1 MEEGSPR
8 ALGSRYELRERLG
21 SGAMGEVWRAVDRTT
36 SEHVAA
42 KLLRET
48 YVYDADI
55 VGRFIQ
61 ERSILLN
68 LKHPQIVQVRDLVV
82 EGNDLAI
89 VMDLVEGR
97 DLRRHLRE
105 VRTLSARE
113 AVIVAC
119 AVLDALDAAHRASFL
134 HRDIKPDNVLLEG
147 GVPGDGSGV
156 RLSDF
161 GIARLA
167 QESTVQATGLI
178 GTPGYMPPELF
189 QYGKFSPASDVYA
202 AGVLL
207 YELLAGRTPFA
218 GKGTVHTIGNRHV
231 TVEPPSLPVHP
242 LLWTVLAITLA
253 KDPATRL
260 SAAATAQALR
270 DLPDDALDAPPLPA
284 QSEPES
290 WNTAQRT
297 VVRHH
302 VGPAIVEPGF
312 GPADPGASPAAQAA
326 PAGPVTDNGTE
337 IRPVLPGPLE
347 QVPPAA
353 ALAAPTPAAPT
364 PAAPAPAA
372 PTPAAPAPAPVVP
385 PVLPVPA
392 GPGRG
397 THVGASR
404 VPTWALGLVV
414 VVSLLVVATLVTLL
428 VRGGGAG
435 DDDGD
440 RDVAGEEVRTSLPVQ
455 RVQSPPASYASGL
468 TTSRA
473 AAYDPQERTVEIDLT
488 LNMPARPGESRG
500 TVSLLTFLPAGASGG
515 CPRSGVSWDPGV
527 EADLAPS
534 DAGVQQSCAWRLN
547 VPLNGSQAR
556 VVAEIELDLGA
567 EDDALQRWEE
577 EATADLEAALGDAS
591 NNRLAFP
598 LQQTTGVALRV
609 SRGAV
614 TQGESVEVLVDVTFA
629 GGTEPVYDS
638 AATGAAS
645 LTDAVRQLGGGPPT
659 LRSCSALAPQA
670 SGDLL
675 AEQPSARCEV
685 SAVLGVLESAP
696 AVVTISR

>member
-1 MEEGSPR
+1 MRSVEEGSPR

-21 SGAMGEVWRAVDRTT
+21 AGAMGEVWRAVDRTT
-36 SEHVAA
+36 GQHVAA

-68 LKHPQIVQVRDLVV
+68 LRHPRIVQVRDLVV
-82 EGNDLAI
+82 EGTDLAI

-105 VRTLSARE
+105 VGTLPARE
-113 AVIVAC
+113 AVLVTC
-119 AVLDALDAAHRASFL
+119 AVLDALAAAHAANFL

-189 QYGKFSPASDVYA
+189 QYGRFSPASDVYA

-231 TVEPPSLPVHP
+231 TVEPPALPVHP

-270 DLPDDALDAPPLPA
+270 DLPDDALDAPALPA
-284 QSEPES
+284 QSEPVS

-302 VGPAIVEPGF
+302 VGPAVVDDGRGATGEDAVET
-312 GPADPGASPAAQAA
+312 
-326 PAGPVTDNGTE
+326 PAGVPTGGTE
-337 IRPVLPGPLE
+337 LRPVLPGP
-347 QVPPAA
+347 VPAA
-353 ALAAPTPAAPT
+353 AAAAVSAPPGAAAAPPTVGLPPTAGLPPTVGLPPAERSAGRRAH
-364 PAAPAPAA
+364 AA
-372 PTPAAPAPAPVVP
+372 
-385 PVLPVPA
+385 
-392 GPGRG
+392 G
-397 THVGASR
+397 SR
-404 VPTWALGLVV
+404 VPTWALVLVVAVSLVV
-414 VVSLLVVATLVTLL
+414 VAGLVLQI
-428 VRGGGAG
+428 VRSGGEPDPGAG
-435 DDDGD
+435 TEA
-440 RDVAGEEVRTSLPVQ
+440 RAALPVQ
-455 RVQSPPASYASGL
+455 REQSPPASYPSGL

-473 AAYDPQERTVEIDLT
+473 AAYDPQNRTVDVELT
-488 LNMPARPGESRG
+488 VTLPTRPGESRDAV
-500 TVSLLTFLPAGASGG
+500 TLLTFLPAAASGG

-527 EADLAPS
+527 EADLAPT
-534 DAGVQQSCAWRLN
+534 DAGVQQACAWRVQ
-547 VPLNGSQAR
+547 VPLSGSQTT
-556 VVAEIELDLGA
+556 VAAELELDLGTEA
-567 EDDALQRWEE
+567 DALQRWEE
-577 EATADLEAALGDAS
+577 EARSDLDAALADAS

-598 LQQTTGVALRV
+598 LQQTRGIELRV
-609 SRGAV
+609 DRGAV
-614 TQGESVEVLVDVTFA
+614 TQGESVDVLVDVVFA
-629 GGTEPVYDS
+629 GGAEPVYDS
-638 AATGAAS
+638 GATGAAS
-645 LTDAVRQLGGGPPT
+645 LTDAARQLGGGPPT
-659 LRSCSALAPQA
+659 LRACAALAPQA
-670 SGDLL
+670 SGGLL

-685 SAVLGVLESAP
+685 SAVLGALETAP
-696 AVVTISR
+696 AVVTVSR

>member
-21 SGAMGEVWRAVDRTT
+21 AGAMGEVWRAVDRTT
-36 SEHVAA
+36 GQHVAA

-68 LKHPQIVQVRDLVV
+68 LRHPRIVQVRDLVV
-82 EGNDLAI
+82 EGTDLAI

-105 VRTLSARE
+105 VGTLPARE
-113 AVIVAC
+113 AVLVTC
-119 AVLDALDAAHRASFL
+119 AVLDALAAAHAANFL

-189 QYGKFSPASDVYA
+189 QYGRFSPASDVYA

-231 TVEPPSLPVHP
+231 TVEPPALPVHP

-270 DLPDDALDAPPLPA
+270 DLPDDALDAPALPA
-284 QSEPES
+284 QSEPVS

-302 VGPAIVEPGF
+302 VGPAVVDDGRGATGEDAVET
-312 GPADPGASPAAQAA
+312 
-326 PAGPVTDNGTE
+326 PAGVPTGGTE
-337 IRPVLPGPLE
+337 LRPVLPGP
-347 QVPPAA
+347 VPAA
-353 ALAAPTPAAPT
+353 AAAAVSAPPGAAAAPPTVGLPPTAGLPPAERSAGRRAH
-364 PAAPAPAA
+364 AA
-372 PTPAAPAPAPVVP
+372 
-385 PVLPVPA
+385 
-392 GPGRG
+392 G
-397 THVGASR
+397 SR
-404 VPTWALGLVV
+404 VPTWALVLVVAVSLVV
-414 VVSLLVVATLVTLL
+414 VAGLVLQI
-428 VRGGGAG
+428 VRSGGEPDPGAG
-435 DDDGD
+435 TEA
-440 RDVAGEEVRTSLPVQ
+440 RAALPVQ
-455 RVQSPPASYASGL
+455 REQSPPASYPSGL

-473 AAYDPQERTVEIDLT
+473 AAYDPQNRTVDVELT
-488 LNMPARPGESRG
+488 VTLPTRPGESRDAV
-500 TVSLLTFLPAGASGG
+500 TLLTFLPAAASGG

-527 EADLAPS
+527 EADLAPT
-534 DAGVQQSCAWRLN
+534 DAGVQQACAWRVQ
-547 VPLNGSQAR
+547 VPLSGSQTT
-556 VVAEIELDLGA
+556 VAAELELDLGTEA
-567 EDDALQRWEE
+567 DALQRWEE
-577 EATADLEAALGDAS
+577 EARSDLDAALADAS

-598 LQQTTGVALRV
+598 LQQTRGIELRV
-609 SRGAV
+609 DRGAV
-614 TQGESVEVLVDVTFA
+614 TQGESVDVLVDVVFA
-629 GGTEPVYDS
+629 GGAEPVYDS
-638 AATGAAS
+638 GATGTAA
-645 LTDAVRQLGGGPPT
+645 LTDAARQLGGGPPT
-659 LRSCSALAPQA
+659 LRACAALAPQA
-670 SGDLL
+670 SGGLL

-685 SAVLGVLESAP
+685 SAVLGALESAP
-696 AVVTISR
+696 AVVTVSR

>member
-1 MEEGSPR
+1 MRSVEEGSPR

-21 SGAMGEVWRAVDRTT
+21 AGAMGEVWRAVDRTT
-36 SEHVAA
+36 GQHVAA

-68 LKHPQIVQVRDLVV
+68 LRHPRIVQVRDLVV
-82 EGNDLAI
+82 EGTDLAI

-105 VRTLSARE
+105 VGTLPARE
-113 AVIVAC
+113 AVLVTC
-119 AVLDALDAAHRASFL
+119 AVLDALAAAHAANFL

-189 QYGKFSPASDVYA
+189 QYGRFSPASDVYA

-231 TVEPPSLPVHP
+231 TVEPPALPVHP

-270 DLPDDALDAPPLPA
+270 DLPDDALDAPALPA
-284 QSEPES
+284 QSEPVS

-302 VGPAIVEPGF
+302 VGPAVVDDGRGATGEDAVET
-312 GPADPGASPAAQAA
+312 
-326 PAGPVTDNGTE
+326 PAGVPTGGTE
-337 IRPVLPGPLE
+337 LRPVLPGP
-347 QVPPAA
+347 VPAA
-353 ALAAPTPAAPT
+353 AAAAVSAPPGAAAAPPTVGLPPTAGLPPAERSAGRRAH
-364 PAAPAPAA
+364 AA
-372 PTPAAPAPAPVVP
+372 
-385 PVLPVPA
+385 
-392 GPGRG
+392 G
-397 THVGASR
+397 SR
-404 VPTWALGLVV
+404 VPTWALVLVVAVSLVV
-414 VVSLLVVATLVTLL
+414 VAGLVLQI
-428 VRGGGAG
+428 VRSGGEPDPGAG
-435 DDDGD
+435 TEA
-440 RDVAGEEVRTSLPVQ
+440 RAALPVQ
-455 RVQSPPASYASGL
+455 REQSPPASYPSGL

-473 AAYDPQERTVEIDLT
+473 AAYDPQNRTVDVELT
-488 LNMPARPGESRG
+488 VTLPTRPGESRDAV
-500 TVSLLTFLPAGASGG
+500 TLLTFLPAAASGG

-527 EADLAPS
+527 EADLAPT
-534 DAGVQQSCAWRLN
+534 DAGVQQACAWRVQ
-547 VPLNGSQAR
+547 VPLSGSQTT
-556 VVAEIELDLGA
+556 VAAELELDLGTEA
-567 EDDALQRWEE
+567 DALQRWEE
-577 EATADLEAALGDAS
+577 EARSDLDAALADAS

-598 LQQTTGVALRV
+598 LQQTRGIELRV
-609 SRGAV
+609 DRGAV
-614 TQGESVEVLVDVTFA
+614 TQGESVDVLVDVVFA
-629 GGTEPVYDS
+629 GGAEPVYDS
-638 AATGAAS
+638 GATGTAA
-645 LTDAVRQLGGGPPT
+645 LTDAARQLGGGPPT
-659 LRSCSALAPQA
+659 LRACAALAPQA
-670 SGDLL
+670 SGGLL

-685 SAVLGVLESAP
+685 SAVLGALESAP
-696 AVVTISR
+696 AVVTVSR

>member
-21 SGAMGEVWRAVDRTT
+21 AGAMGEVWRAVDRTT
-36 SEHVAA
+36 GQHVAA

-68 LKHPQIVQVRDLVV
+68 LRHPRIVQVRDLVV
-82 EGNDLAI
+82 EGTDLAI

-105 VRTLSARE
+105 VGTLPARE
-113 AVIVAC
+113 AVLVTC
-119 AVLDALDAAHRASFL
+119 AVLDALAAAHAANFL

-189 QYGKFSPASDVYA
+189 QYGRFSPASDVYA

-231 TVEPPSLPVHP
+231 TVEPPALPVHP

-270 DLPDDALDAPPLPA
+270 DLPDDALDAPALPA
-284 QSEPES
+284 QSEPVS

-302 VGPAIVEPGF
+302 VGPAVVDDGR
-312 GPADPGASPAAQAA
+312 GVPAAGAA
-326 PAGPVTDNGTE
+326 GTPAEAPGGVPGGVPTGGTE
-337 IRPVLPGPLE
+337 LRPVLPGP
-347 QVPPAA
+347 VPAA
-353 ALAAPTPAAPT
+353 AVAAAAG
-364 PAAPAPAA
+364 AEAVPAP
-372 PTPAAPAPAPVVP
+372 
-385 PVLPVPA
+385 PVPGTTPPTA
-392 GPGRG
+392 GLPPQVERSSGRRAHAAG
-397 THVGASR
+397 SR
-404 VPTWALGLVV
+404 VPTWALVLVVAVSLVV
-414 VVSLLVVATLVTLL
+414 VAGLVLQI
-428 VRGGGAG
+428 VRSGGEPDPGAG
-435 DDDGD
+435 TEA
-440 RDVAGEEVRTSLPVQ
+440 RAALPVQ
-455 RVQSPPASYASGL
+455 REQSPPASYPSGL

-473 AAYDPQERTVEIDLT
+473 AAYDPQNRTVDVELT
-488 LNMPARPGESRG
+488 VTLPTRPGESRDAV
-500 TVSLLTFLPAGASGG
+500 TLLTFLPAAASGG
-515 CPRSGVSWDPGV
+515 CPRSGVTWDPGV

-534 DAGVQQSCAWRLN
+534 DAGVQQACAWRVQ
-547 VPLNGSQAR
+547 VPLSGSQTTVA
-556 VVAEIELDLGA
+556 AEIELDLGT
-567 EDDALQRWEE
+567 ETDALQRWEE
-577 EATADLEAALGDAS
+577 EARSDLDAALADAS

-598 LQQTTGVALRV
+598 LQQTRGIELRV
-609 SRGAV
+609 DRGAV
-614 TQGESVEVLVDVTFA
+614 TQGESVDVLVDVVFA
-629 GGTEPVYDS
+629 GGAEPVYDS
-638 AATGAAS
+638 GATGTAA
-645 LTDAVRQLGGGPPT
+645 LTDAARQLGGGPPT
-659 LRSCSALAPQA
+659 LRACAALVPQA
-670 SGDLL
+670 SGGLL

-685 SAVLGVLESAP
+685 SAVLGALESAP
-696 AVVTISR
+696 AVVTVSR

>member
-1 MEEGSPR
+1 MRSVEEGSPR

-21 SGAMGEVWRAVDRTT
+21 AGAMGEVWRAVDRT
-36 SEHVAA
+36 SGEHVAA

-68 LKHPQIVQVRDLVV
+68 LKHPRIVQVRDLVV
-82 EGNDLAI
+82 EGTDLAI

-105 VRTLSARE
+105 VGTLPARE
-113 AVIVAC
+113 AVLVAC
-119 AVLDALDAAHRASFL
+119 AVLDALAAAHAANFL

-189 QYGKFSPASDVYA
+189 QYGRFSPASDVYA

-231 TVEPPSLPVHP
+231 TVEPPALPVHP

-270 DLPDDALDAPPLPA
+270 DLPDDALDAPALPA
-284 QSEPES
+284 QSEPVS

-302 VGPAIVEPGF
+302 VGPAVVDDGRGVPTG
-312 GPADPGASPAAQAA
+312 
-326 PAGPVTDNGTE
+326 GTE
-337 IRPVLPGPLE
+337 LRPVLPGPVPAAAAAAVPE
-347 QVPPAA
+347 AASASAPAAAPPAPPVPPAN
-353 ALAAPTPAAPT
+353 PAAGPPPPAEPT
-364 PAAPAPAA
+364 AGRRAHAA
-372 PTPAAPAPAPVVP
+372 
-385 PVLPVPA
+385 
-392 GPGRG
+392 G
-397 THVGASR
+397 SR
-404 VPTWALGLVV
+404 VPTWALV
-414 VVSLLVVATLVTLL
+414 LVVAVSLFVVAGLVLQI
-428 VRGGGAG
+428 VRGGGDTEPGAG
-435 DDDGD
+435 TE
-440 RDVAGEEVRTSLPVQ
+440 ARTALPVQ
-455 RVQSPPASYASGL
+455 REQSPPASYPSGL

-473 AAYDPQERTVEIDLT
+473 ASYDPQNRTVDVELT
-488 LNMPARPGESRG
+488 VTLPTRPGESRDAV
-500 TVSLLTFLPAGASGG
+500 TLLTFLPAAASGG
-515 CPRSGVSWDPGV
+515 CPRAGVTWDPGV
-527 EADLAPS
+527 EADLAPT
-534 DAGVQQSCAWRLN
+534 DAGVQQPCAWRVQ
-547 VPLNGSQAR
+547 VPLSGSQTTVA
-556 VVAEIELDLGA
+556 AEIELDLGT

-577 EATADLEAALGDAS
+577 EARADLDAALADAS

-598 LQQTTGVALRV
+598 LQQTRGIELRV
-609 SRGAV
+609 DRGAV
-614 TQGESVEVLVDVTFA
+614 TQGESVDVLVDVVFA
-629 GGTEPVYDS
+629 GGAEPVYDS
-638 AATGAAS
+638 GATGTAS
-645 LTDAVRQLGGGPPT
+645 LTDAARQLGGGPPT
-659 LRSCSALAPQA
+659 LRACAALTPQA
-670 SGDLL
+670 SGGLL

-685 SAVLGVLESAP
+685 SAVLGALESAP
-696 AVVTISR
+696 AVVTVSR

>member
-21 SGAMGEVWRAVDRTT
+21 AGAMGEVWRAVDRTT
-36 SEHVAA
+36 GQHVAA

-68 LKHPQIVQVRDLVV
+68 LRHPRIVQVRDLVV
-82 EGNDLAI
+82 EGTDLAI

-105 VRTLSARE
+105 VGTLPARE
-113 AVIVAC
+113 AVLVTC
-119 AVLDALDAAHRASFL
+119 AVLDALAAAHAANFL

-189 QYGKFSPASDVYA
+189 QYGRFSPASDVYA

-231 TVEPPSLPVHP
+231 TVEPPALPVHP

-270 DLPDDALDAPPLPA
+270 DLPDDALDAPALPA
-284 QSEPES
+284 QSEPVS

-302 VGPAIVEPGF
+302 VGPAVVDDGRGATGEDAVET
-312 GPADPGASPAAQAA
+312 
-326 PAGPVTDNGTE
+326 PAGVPTGGTE
-337 IRPVLPGPLE
+337 LRPVLPGP
-347 QVPPAA
+347 VPAA
-353 ALAAPTPAAPT
+353 AAAAVSAPPGAAAAPPTVGLPPTAGLPPTVGLPPAERSAGRRAH
-364 PAAPAPAA
+364 AA
-372 PTPAAPAPAPVVP
+372 
-385 PVLPVPA
+385 
-392 GPGRG
+392 G
-397 THVGASR
+397 SR
-404 VPTWALGLVV
+404 VPTWALVLVVAVSLVV
-414 VVSLLVVATLVTLL
+414 VAGLVLQI
-428 VRGGGAG
+428 VRSGGEPDPGAG
-435 DDDGD
+435 TEA
-440 RDVAGEEVRTSLPVQ
+440 RAALPVQ
-455 RVQSPPASYASGL
+455 REQSPPASYPSGL

-473 AAYDPQERTVEIDLT
+473 AAYDPQNRTVDVELT
-488 LNMPARPGESRG
+488 VTLPTRPGESRDAV
-500 TVSLLTFLPAGASGG
+500 TLLTFLPAAASGG

-527 EADLAPS
+527 EADLAPT
-534 DAGVQQSCAWRLN
+534 DAGVQQACAWRVQ
-547 VPLNGSQAR
+547 VPLSGSQTT
-556 VVAEIELDLGA
+556 VAAELELDLGTEA
-567 EDDALQRWEE
+567 DALQRWEE
-577 EATADLEAALGDAS
+577 EARSDLDAALADAS

-598 LQQTTGVALRV
+598 LQQTRGIELRV
-609 SRGAV
+609 DRGAV
-614 TQGESVEVLVDVTFA
+614 TQGESVDVLVDVVFA
-629 GGTEPVYDS
+629 GGAEPVYDS
-638 AATGAAS
+638 GATGAAS
-645 LTDAVRQLGGGPPT
+645 LTDAARQLGGGPPT
-659 LRSCSALAPQA
+659 LRACAALAPQA
-670 SGDLL
+670 SGGLL

-685 SAVLGVLESAP
+685 SAVLGALETAP
-696 AVVTISR
+696 AVVTVSR